1 MKSKSISKLLQKAG
15 AQLKKYRYAALIL
28 LLGLALL
35 LFPTKKESGEEAVS
49 EPEAASP
56 TEPEASLEERLEK
69 LLTEVDGA
77 GRVRVMLTISRGEET
92 VYQTNETTEQRTT
105 DSGTEQV
112 VTVTTVL
119 VPSGSSTEEALPVT
133 VTGPVYLGAVIV
145 AEGGGLAS
153 VRLDLTNAV
162 SSLTGLGADKIT
174 VIKMNTD

>member
-1 MKSKSISKLLQKAG
+1 M
-15 AQLKKYRYAALIL
+15 KKYRYAALIL

-35 LFPTKKESGEEAVS
+35 FSSNRQWQPGEEEVL

-56 TEPEASLEERLEK
+56 MEPEISLEERLEK

-77 GRVRVMLTISRGEET
+77 GRVRVMLTISQGEET
-92 VYQTNETTEQRTT
+92 VYQTDEITEQRTT
-105 DSGTEQV
+105 DTGTEET

-119 VPSGSSTEEALPVT
+119 ASSGSSTEEALPVT

-174 VIKMNTD
+174 VIKMKTD